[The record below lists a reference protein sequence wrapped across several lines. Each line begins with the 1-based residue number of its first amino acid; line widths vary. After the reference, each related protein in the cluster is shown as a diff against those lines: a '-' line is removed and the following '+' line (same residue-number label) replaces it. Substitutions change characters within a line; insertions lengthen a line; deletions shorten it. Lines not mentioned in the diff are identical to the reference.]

1 MLGLGCVES
10 IEECDAPTRPVSST
24 YHLRLFYALFYLCAT
39 TVKVAGDEVGEGT
52 ALTCKEE
59 LVHADI
65 TQQPSAE
72 EQSE

>member
-1 MLGLGCVES
+1 M
-10 IEECDAPTRPVSST
+10 R
-24 YHLRLFYALFYLCAT
+24 T
-39 TVKVAGDEVGEGT
+39 TSLKVDGDEVGEGT

-72 EQSE
+72 ELCEQLSVCLNMMIARSGYERNISVSEVFEGTFDR